1 MKPLKSKINLNMT
14 PIIVKTGVREEKD
27 FARYTRD
34 NVGNKAPTSTKV
46 FIQPVSPL
54 DKVGPKWGS
63 KV

>member
-1 MKPLKSKINLNMT
+1 MT

-54 DKVGPKWGS
+54 DKVGPKWGN